1 MKKLFLIIFCSTFT
15 FFVQAQN
22 EQLAQN
28 YFDRGEFE
36 KAQIAYEDLLKAQP
50 NNFNYFQKTVECY
63 QQLSQFDKAE
73 KAIQDRLDRYK
84 QGNFLIE
91 LGLSLIHI

>member
-1 MKKLFLIIFCSTFT
+1 MKKLITTLLFLTFSL
-15 FFVQAQN
+15 FVRAQS

-50 NNFNYFQKTVECY
+50 NNFNFFK
-63 QQLSQFDKAE
+63 K
-73 KAIQDRLDRYK
+73 
-84 QGNFLIE
+84 
-91 LGLSLIHI
+91 